1 MTLMNAKLVNIM
13 MPNEIVTFDF
23 NPQSMTTTRQAA
35 SPKAA
40 SGTKT
45 APNIFKG
52 TTSKVLSL
60 SNALLVGDDV
70 VIRADQLC
78 KWLEP
83 GGGLLGQL
91 AGKALS
97 ALSGGHI
104 NLGSKLPAL
113 MFVWGPFIMNC
124 TLNNVTIKYE
134 RFSSAGAPNRASINL
149 TLQEQLSLLGMLPTN
164 PTSGGLP
171 GRQAHVVT
179 QGENLHL
186 IAARNYGNPGAWRS
200 VAECNGIDDPFR
212 VQVGQTVYLPNPA
225 ELNGM

>member
-1 MTLMNAKLVNIM
+1 MKLINAKLMNVM
-13 MPNEIVTFDF
+13 MPSEFVVFDF
-23 NPQSMTTTRQAA
+23 NPQKMTTTRQAA

-52 TTSKVLSL
+52 TTSKVLSV

-70 VIRADQLC
+70 VLRADQLC
-78 KWLEP
+78 KWMEP

-97 ALSGGHI
+97 AISGGHI
-104 NLGSKLPAL
+104 NIGSKLPAL
-113 MFVWGPFIMNC
+113 MFLWGPFIMNC
-124 TLNNVTIKYE
+124 TLNRVSVSYE
-134 RFSSAGAPNRASINL
+134 RFSSAGAPNRASISFD
-149 TLQEQLSLLGMLPTN
+149 LQELVSVLGMLPTN

-179 QGENLHL
+179 QGTRALGGRWPS
-186 IAARNYGNPGAWRS
+186 ATGSMTRSGSRWARRCTCPTRPS
-200 VAECNGIDDPFR
+200 
-212 VQVGQTVYLPNPA
+212 
-225 ELNGM
+225 